1 MCLGA
6 GGTRNRGKPIQLLPS
21 AFLSF
26 LPFCHKYLWRQL
38 FRTWKQVALGPD
50 AIHRQCGARSVPL
63 VTWSLLVQR
72 RWHEVVDIQCEIRSW
87 TQEELDEVMGQ
98 IPLSHK
104 AYIVTG
110 RGNINK

>member
-1 MCLGA
+1 M
-6 GGTRNRGKPIQLLPS
+6 
-21 AFLSF
+21 
-26 LPFCHKYLWRQL
+26 
-38 FRTWKQVALGPD
+38 
-50 AIHRQCGARSVPL
+50 
-63 VTWSLLVQR
+63 QR